1 MPPFRFMNN
10 RLLDMAFII
19 KYAKTVP
26 QDLISQ
32 FYTGMGRYELITAIP
47 CLETIGR
54 HCEADYIFEIYAL

>member
-1 MPPFRFMNN
+1 
-10 RLLDMAFII
+10 MAFMFDD
-19 KYAKTVP
+19 AKTMP

-54 HCEADYIFEIYAL
+54 HCVEDCIFEIYEL